1 MLEFLQERAAE
12 SYRGLTVD
20 DAVIQTERLK
30 YLFEGRQE
38 LAEFEETL
46 FQQTIEKIII
56 QPESTI
62 EVVFQNKS
70 RYETGYES
78 R

>member
-62 EVVFQNKS
+62 EVVFQNTS